1 MIHENITT
9 LAQLKK
15 SGYQTKSIKQELRD
29 NLINSLKKKK
39 PTFQGIIGYDTT
51 VIPDVER
58 AILSKHNILL
68 LGLRGQAKT
77 RIARQMVNLLD
88 EYIPIVKGSEIL
100 DDPKT
105 VLFPLKMVH
114 RITFC
119 Q

>member
-51 VIPDVER
+51 VIPDVE
-58 AILSKHNILL
+58 NIPTLL
-68 LGLRGQAKT
+68 PGKAWRLNGEPVTTA
-77 RIARQMVNLLD
+77 
-88 EYIPIVKGSEIL
+88 
-100 DDPKT
+100 
-105 VLFPLKMVH
+105 
-114 RITFC
+114 
-119 Q
+119 